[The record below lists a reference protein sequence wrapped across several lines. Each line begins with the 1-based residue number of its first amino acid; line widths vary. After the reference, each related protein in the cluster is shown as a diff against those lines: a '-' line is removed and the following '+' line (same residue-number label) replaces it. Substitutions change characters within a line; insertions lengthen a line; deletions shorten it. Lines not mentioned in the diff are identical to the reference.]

1 MKNVL
6 SGEALD
12 LKVLGL
18 YFAIGHEP
26 ATKFLDG
33 QLEVDSGGSVVMIP
47 EFLLPEMSRI
57 RSIGRLLL
65 LPALVCQHPLS
76 LPFIIYISILELLC
90 LHHCSC
96 PHFIWDH
103 VFYVG
108 NKVYLFLWQFF
119 VALMSKLV

>member
-6 SGEALD
+6 SGEVSD

-18 YFAIGHEP
+18 DFAIVHEP

-57 RSIGRLLL
+57 RSISKLLL
-65 LPALVCQHPLS
+65 LLALVCQHPLS
-76 LPFIIYISILELLC
+76 HLFIIYISILELLC
-90 LHHCSC
+90 LHHCSSS
-96 PHFIWDH
+96 
-103 VFYVG
+103 FYLGSCVLCG
-108 NKVYLFLWQFF
+108 E
-119 VALMSKLV
+119 

>member
-6 SGEALD
+6 SGEVSD
-12 LKVLGL
+12 LKVSGL

-26 ATKFLDG
+26 ATKFSDG
-33 QLEVDSGGSVVMIP
+33 QLELDSVVMIP

-65 LPALVCQHPLS
+65 LLALVCEHPLS

-90 LHHCSC
+90 LHHCSSS
-96 PHFIWDH
+96 
-103 VFYVG
+103 FYLGSCVLCG
-108 NKVYLFLWQFF
+108 E
-119 VALMSKLV
+119 